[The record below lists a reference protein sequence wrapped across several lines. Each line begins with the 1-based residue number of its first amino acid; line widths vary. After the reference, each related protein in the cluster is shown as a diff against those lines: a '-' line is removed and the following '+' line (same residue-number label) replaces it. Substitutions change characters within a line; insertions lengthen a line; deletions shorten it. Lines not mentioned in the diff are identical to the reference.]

1 MPPEALH
8 AEKGAEGENSAPRCP
23 SPPAA
28 GGGACSTLFA
38 GSGARPPLLWRRWG
52 GAGLIP
58 CFWCVPGDAV
68 VQRSVKRGAK
78 QRGVSLHI
86 VPITAAGLLVEQTLV
101 YKIML
106 VREVDKL
113 VS

>member
-8 AEKGAEGENSAPRCP
+8 AEKGAEGENSAPRR
-23 SPPAA
+23 PPAA
-28 GGGACSTLFA
+28 GLSSGGRLRRPHTL
-38 GSGARPPLLWRRWG
+38 
-52 GAGLIP
+52 
-58 CFWCVPGDAV
+58 FWCVPGDAV

-106 VREVDKL
+106 VREVDM
-113 VS
+113 

>member
-8 AEKGAEGENSAPRCP
+8 AEKGAEGENSAPRRPRVHAPQRCCRKVAVLCARARGVRRP
-23 SPPAA
+23 H
-28 GGGACSTLFA
+28 TL
-38 GSGARPPLLWRRWG
+38 
-52 GAGLIP
+52 
-58 CFWCVPGDAV
+58 FWCVPGDAV

>member
-8 AEKGAEGENSAPRCP
+8 AEKGAEGENSAPRRPRRCCGV
-23 SPPAA
+23 SPLGGARCS
-28 GGGACSTLFA
+28 GGGRRRPHTL
-38 GSGARPPLLWRRWG
+38 
-52 GAGLIP
+52 
-58 CFWCVPGDAV
+58 FWCVPGDAV